1 MIRFFQGI
9 KEIKNFRED
18 YEDFKNKITASVETT
33 RALYYRDGL
42 RVGEQIAKEIKD
54 SVKLD
59 IKKFKEEF
67 DDNKLIA
74 ASINSKER
82 FHALSMRLDDLE
94 KAFGKLEEHI
104 GLWDHTQLQSK
115 STLPIKEAKPL
126 KKQKP
131 LKLQAVEEEVKKVKS
146 TLTQREVKRLFT
158 YRDGELYWKV
168 DQGNKSKKG
177 DKAHFYLNAAG
188 YYYLYIPSKQKLY
201 NVSRLIFLMFHGYL
215 PEYVSY
221 IDNNSQNTRIENLR
235 TATCSQV
242 KCSAKRPK
250 NNSSGYKGVYLHKKK
265 GKYIAQIK
273 KNKKHYYLGLFKTPE
288 EAYKAYCKAAK
299 KLHGEFARVA

>member
-115 STLPIKEAKPL
+115 STLPIKEAKLL
-126 KKQKP
+126 KKPKP
-131 LKLQAVEEEVKKVKS
+131 VKLQAIEEEVKKVKS
-146 TLTQREVKRLFT
+146 RLTQAKVKRLFE
-158 YRDGELYWKV
+158 YRDGELYWRV
-168 DQGNKSKKG
+168 DNVKAKKG
-177 DKAHFYLNAAG
+177 SKVFSLIGSKGYKYLRIDTISYQYG
-188 YYYLYIPSKQKLY
+188 RI
-201 NVSRLIFLMFHGYL
+201 VFLMFHGYL
-215 PEYVSY
+215 PYVVSY
-221 IDNNSQNTRIENLR
+221 IDKNKNNTRIENLR
-235 TATCSQV
+235 AATTSQV
-242 KCSAKRPK
+242 HCYRGKRK
-250 NNSSGYKGVYLHKKK
+250 NNTSGYKGVCLYKRT
-265 GKYIAQIK
+265 GKYIAKIK
-273 KNKKHYYLGLFKTPE
+273 KLGKCYHLGTFNSPQ

>member
-42 RVGEQIAKEIKD
+42 RVGEKIAKEIKD
-54 SVKLD
+54 SVTLQ

-67 DDNKLIA
+67 DDNKLIV

-94 KAFGKLEEHI
+94 KALHKAFSKLEEH
-104 GLWDHTQLQSK
+104 TSQSPNQLTIPVEQVK
-115 STLPIKEAKPL
+115 STKKPKPL
-126 KKQKP
+126 NPQS
-131 LKLQAVEEEVKKVKS
+131 VEEEVKKVKS
-146 TLTQREVKRLFT
+146 LLTQAKVKRLFE

-168 DQGNKSKKG
+168 DAGIGGRIKKG
-177 DKAHFYLNAAG
+177 TKIGTTSGYKAVSINNQSYTAG
-188 YYYLYIPSKQKLY
+188 RI
-201 NVSRLIFLMFHGYL
+201 IFLMFHGYI
-215 PEYVSY
+215 PERVCF
-221 IDNNSQNTRIENLR
+221 IDRNPQNTRIENLR
-235 TATCSQV
+235 AATISQM
-242 KCSAKRPK
+242 KCGSKKRK
-250 NNSSGYKGVYLHKKK
+250 DNNSGYKGVYFHYKTN
-265 GKYIAQIK
+265 KYTAQIQ
-273 KNKKHYYLGLFKTPE
+273 KHQKRYNLGYFDTPKD
-288 EAYKAYCKAAK
+288 AYKAYCKAAK